1 MAIMTTDMR
10 GADRLNRAYTGI
22 PTFLRADHAPDPLAL
37 EGGIAV
43 LGVPFDEGS
52 PFMPGARFGPRSIR
66 EHSLRFGPS
75 GIVDFATGQ
84 TWLRK
89 MIAERRIADL
99 GDVDVRT
106 ADPDSTMAALTGTIR
121 AIRGARAMPL
131 VLGGDH
137 TVTYPV
143 LRGYDEP
150 IHVVQLDAHLDYGQ
164 EPDGMVWTN
173 GQGFR
178 MAYALPNVQSLT
190 MIGIRSPRGKL
201 EDFQRAKAE
210 DVAIATMPDWRA
222 RGPEG
227 VIAHIPAGAPAYVSI
242 DIDVFDMSLIP
253 GCVSGE
259 PGGPDWDMVRATL
272 LAIATRL
279 DVVGFDLVEV
289 NPMLDVGTGATSY
302 LGALTAASFL
312 GFVTGAD

>member
-1 MAIMTTDMR
+1 MTTDMR
-10 GADRLNRAYTGI
+10 GTGRVNRAYTGI
-22 PTFLRADHAPDPLAL
+22 PTFLRADYAPDPQAL
-37 EGGIAV
+37 DGGVAV
-43 LGVPFDEGS
+43 LGAPFDEGS

-84 TWLRK
+84 TWLRRV
-89 MIAERRIADL
+89 MAEHRIADL

-106 ADPDSTMAALTGTIR
+106 ADPDATMAGLTETVR
-121 AIRGARAMPL
+121 AVRAARAMPL

-137 TVTYPV
+137 TITYPV

-150 IHVVQLDAHLDYGQ
+150 VHVVQLDAHLDYGQ

-178 MAYALPNVQSLT
+178 MAHALPNVQSLT

-210 DVAIATMPDWRA
+210 GVVIATMPDWRTK
-222 RGPEG
+222 GPEG
-227 VIAHIPAGAPAYVSI
+227 VIAHVPAGAPAYVSI

-272 LAIATRL
+272 LAVAARL

>member
-1 MAIMTTDMR
+1 MSTDMR
-10 GADRLNRAYTGI
+10 GAGRVNRAYSGI
-22 PTFLRADHAPDPLAL
+22 PSFLRADLATL
-37 EGGIAV
+37 DDLAADVAV
-43 LGVPFDEGS
+43 LGVPYDEGS
-52 PFMPGARFGPRSIR
+52 PFMPGSRFGPRSIR
-66 EHSLRFGPS
+66 EHSLRFGPA
-75 GIVDFATGQ
+75 GIVDFDSGQ
-84 TWLRK
+84 TWLRRV
-89 MIAERRIADL
+89 MAEGRIADL

-106 ADPDSTMAALTGTIR
+106 ADPEATMAALTDTVR
-121 AIRGARAMPL
+121 AIRRAKAMPL

-137 TVTYPV
+137 TVSYPV
-143 LRGYDEP
+143 LRGYEEP

-178 MAYALPNVQSLT
+178 MAMDLPHVQSLT
-190 MIGIRSPRGKL
+190 MLGIRSPRGKL
-201 EDFQRAKAE
+201 EDFQRAKAAG
-210 DVAIATMPDWRA
+210 VTIATMPDWRA
-222 RGPEG
+222 KGPEG

-272 LAIATRL
+272 LAIAGRL
-279 DVVGFDLVEV
+279 NVVGFDLVEV

-312 GFVTGAD
+312 GFVTGPD